1 MVQTIMSKKT
11 SAKVRNI
18 HDYFVILHSRLKKYM
33 NDMKIFVKNVLL
45 VLLMVPLATMTKAQ
59 TEEFT
64 ISTLNVDGLPTTLMF
79 IPINIGGPGET
90 WTPKISEYLAG
101 KAYDLVAVQE
111 NFSYHNEL
119 CSKLDDYLHDAWNGP
134 MAIDKLG
141 SVDESRM
148 PFDGLNLFWRKD
160 ITGQRKDSVKW
171 ERSCGGLLDHC
182 SDSLVTKGFRRY
194 ELTLKGGAE
203 LVVYDLHADATSESD
218 ELTGEDLPD
227 RHARYHEMVQLRS
240 HILDRLDK
248 RPVIVLGDFNCYYS
262 RDTLKAQF
270 IDYITNTGR
279 ATVGDVMVQLELGGV
294 FPEMKSTDGL
304 PTMKDDSGNDVY
316 VWTENE
322 ELDKIIYINPVGG
335 GILTPLEYGVDK
347 DGYVRENGSALGD
360 HWPVM
365 AKFSISQTATA
376 IRSVTSTAS
385 GDTVGMTSAVAASKP
400 DLPRRAFMF
409 IRVRRLSSD
418 KVYAGRRAGDGEA
431 VRAVS
436 EAAA

>member
-1 MVQTIMSKKT
+1 MANEIERWNETLRLYSIKGIML
-11 SAKVRNI
+11 
-18 HDYFVILHSRLKKYM
+18 F
-33 NDMKIFVKNVLL
+33 F
-45 VLLMVPLATMTKAQ
+45 LMMPLATMTKAQ

-64 ISTLNVDGLPTTLMF
+64 ISTLNVDGLPTTLLF
-79 IPINIGGPGET
+79 IPLNIGGPGEK
-90 WTPKISEYLAG
+90 WTPKISEYLAS

-119 CSKLDDYLHDAWNGP
+119 RSRLDGDYLHDAWSGP
-134 MAIDKLG
+134 MTVDKLG
-141 SVDESRM
+141 SVDPERM

-160 ITGQRKDSVKW
+160 ITGQRTDSVKW

-182 SDSLVTKGFRRY
+182 SDSLATKGFRRY

-218 ELTGEDLPD
+218 ELTGKDLPD
-227 RHARYHEMVQLRS
+227 RQARYHEMVQLRS

-279 ATVGDVMVQLELGGV
+279 ATVGDAMVQLELGGV
-294 FPEMKSTDGL
+294 FPDMKSTEGL
-304 PTMKDDSGNDVY
+304 PTMQDDYGRSIY

-322 ELDKIIYINPVGG
+322 EFDKIIYINPVGG
-335 GILTPLEYGVDK
+335 DILTPLEYGVDK
-347 DGYVRENGSALGD
+347 PGYVRDDGSALGD

-376 IRSVTSTAS
+376 IRSITTTSS
-385 GDTVGMTSAVAASKP
+385 GDNGWYDLSGCRLEASPASKGVYVH
-400 DLPRRAFMF
+400 RGKK
-409 IRVRRLSSD
+409 IIVR
-418 KVYAGRRAGDGEA
+418 
-431 VRAVS
+431 
-436 EAAA
+436 

>member
-1 MVQTIMSKKT
+1 MM
-11 SAKVRNI
+11 
-18 HDYFVILHSRLKKYM
+18 
-33 NDMKIFVKNVLL
+33 
-45 VLLMVPLATMTKAQ
+45 PLATMTKAQ

-64 ISTLNVDGLPTTLMF
+64 ISTLNVDGLPTTLLF
-79 IPINIGGPGET
+79 IPLNIGGPGEK

-119 CSKLDDYLHDAWNGP
+119 RSRLDGDYLHDAWSGP
-134 MAIDKLG
+134 MTVDKLG
-141 SVDESRM
+141 FVDPERM

-160 ITGQRKDSVKW
+160 ITGQRTDSVKW

-182 SDSLVTKGFRRY
+182 SDSLATKGFRRY

-218 ELTGEDLPD
+218 ELTGKDLPD
-227 RHARYHEMVQLRS
+227 RQARYHEMVQLRS
-240 HILDRLDK
+240 HILDCIDK

-279 ATVGDVMVQLELGGV
+279 ATVGDAMVQLELGGV
-294 FPEMKSTDGL
+294 FPDMKSTEGL
-304 PTMKDDSGNDVY
+304 PTMQDDYGRSIY

-322 ELDKIIYINPVGG
+322 EFDKIIYINPVGG
-335 GILTPLEYGVDK
+335 DILTPLEYGVDK
-347 DGYVRENGSALGD
+347 PGYVRDDGSALGD

-376 IRSVTSTAS
+376 IRSITTTAS
-385 GDTVGMTSAVAASKP
+385 GDNGWYDLSGCRLEASPASKGVYVH
-400 DLPRRAFMF
+400 RGKK
-409 IRVRRLSSD
+409 IIVR
-418 KVYAGRRAGDGEA
+418 
-431 VRAVS
+431 
-436 EAAA
+436 

>member
-1 MVQTIMSKKT
+1 MSTQEMPQLIAEYFKT
-11 SAKVRNI
+11 QPVLKAWLFGSFSRGEEREEKDMANEIERWNEALRLYSIKG
-18 HDYFVILHSRLKKYM
+18 ILL
-33 NDMKIFVKNVLL
+33 FF
-45 VLLMVPLATMTKAQ
+45 LMMPLATMTKAQ

-64 ISTLNVDGLPTTLMF
+64 ISTLNVDGLPTTLLF
-79 IPINIGGPGET
+79 IPLNIGGPGEK
-90 WTPKISEYLAG
+90 WTPKISEYLAS

-119 CSKLDDYLHDAWNGP
+119 CSRLDGDYLHDAWSGP
-134 MAIDKLG
+134 MTVDKLG
-141 SVDESRM
+141 SVDPERM

-160 ITGQRKDSVKW
+160 ITGQRTDSVKW

-182 SDSLVTKGFRRY
+182 SDSLATKGFRRY

-218 ELTGEDLPD
+218 ELTGKDLPD
-227 RHARYHEMVQLRS
+227 RQARYHEMVQLRS

-279 ATVGDVMVQLELGGV
+279 ATVGDAMVQLELGGV
-294 FPEMKSTDGL
+294 FPDMKSTEGL
-304 PTMKDDSGNDVY
+304 PTMQDDYGRSIY

-335 GILTPLEYGVDK
+335 DILTPLEYGVDK
-347 DGYVRENGSALGD
+347 AGYVRDDGSALGD

-365 AKFSISQTATA
+365 AKFSISQTSTA
-376 IRSVTSTAS
+376 IRSITTTAS
-385 GDTVGMTSAVAASKP
+385 GDNGWYDLSGRRLEASPASKGVYVH
-400 DLPRRAFMF
+400 RGKK
-409 IRVRRLSSD
+409 IVVR
-418 KVYAGRRAGDGEA
+418 
-431 VRAVS
+431 
-436 EAAA
+436 

>member
-1 MVQTIMSKKT
+1 MANEIERWNETLRLYSIKG
-11 SAKVRNI
+11 
-18 HDYFVILHSRLKKYM
+18 ILL
-33 NDMKIFVKNVLL
+33 FF
-45 VLLMVPLATMTKAQ
+45 LMMPLATMTKAQ

-64 ISTLNVDGLPTTLMF
+64 ISTLNVDGLPTTLLF
-79 IPINIGGPGET
+79 IPLNIGGPGEK

-119 CSKLDDYLHDAWNGP
+119 RSRLDGDYLHDAWSGP
-134 MAIDKLG
+134 MTVDKLG
-141 SVDESRM
+141 SVDPERM

-160 ITGQRKDSVKW
+160 ITGQRTDSVKW

-182 SDSLVTKGFRRY
+182 SDSLATKGFRRY

-218 ELTGEDLPD
+218 ELTGKDLPD
-227 RHARYHEMVQLRS
+227 RQARYHEMVQLRS

-279 ATVGDVMVQLELGGV
+279 ATVGDAMVQLELGGV
-294 FPEMKSTDGL
+294 FPDMKSTEGL
-304 PTMKDDSGNDVY
+304 PTMQDDYGRSIY

-322 ELDKIIYINPVGG
+322 EFDKIIYINPVGG
-335 GILTPLEYGVDK
+335 DILTPLEYGVDK
-347 DGYVRENGSALGD
+347 PGYVRDDGSALGD

-376 IRSVTSTAS
+376 IRSITTTSS
-385 GDTVGMTSAVAASKP
+385 GDNGWYDLSGCRLEASPASKGVYVH
-400 DLPRRAFMF
+400 RGKK
-409 IRVRRLSSD
+409 IIVR
-418 KVYAGRRAGDGEA
+418 
-431 VRAVS
+431 
-436 EAAA
+436 